1 MLLVATG
8 AKNAGWIVTGAVVIV
23 FTQPVAASVAVTV
36 QVWVVGAEVMFVTT
50 VVPTIVLTTGVEF
63 QV

>member
-1 MLLVATG
+1 M
-8 AKNAGWIVTGAVVIV
+8 

-36 QVWVVGAEVMFVTT
+36 QVWVVGADVMFVTT